1 MNGSQPPQGQG
12 QAADQAAPQ
21 QQQQQ
26 QQQQPQRSKFP
37 LFRPEQMRTLPEKF
51 SAEEKK
57 KWENGL
63 AQLYKQMEN
72 NPQESQHYRDAYK
85 KIHDFSATLYTKIH
99 SSGTRP
105 GVPNQAR
112 PPVQGGQP
120 SQQQTAQ
127 QPQPSQSSQ
136 LPQQQGQPQNMP
148 PRPAPVPSQSLRDH
162 VNNFPYVPPA
172 GFPAG
177 SEQATQIINQMKGK
191 YLKALMGMDAA
202 SQVLKNIDATT
213 RAREAEGKPLTV
225 AEAKEYQLKREQAQR
240 SHGDCERFVMT
251 FRKQQKDLG
260 ANAGAPQQSQQG
272 VQSQL
277 PQAPPAIAGPPRPTM
292 NLQQP
297 ASQTMQTT
305 QSVQAAMQ
313 AANQQHM
320 NGARPNV
327 PNPAAPNAVPQQQ
340 NEQQSQTQ
348 NTPQQSQ
355 NAPVS
360 AGQQP
365 GMPPQAPSF
374 QPQIKQEQ
382 SSQQPQIL
390 NVPPHA
396 SQVPHQ
402 QPMQQ
407 RQMPMGGGA
416 QQNSSHPA
424 TPQSATAPQQNMMS
438 NGIPKPLSHQ
448 DAVAQAQRTYSSSQ
462 MQANT
467 PMGHGHPTTT
477 MQRDAVNIKQ
487 PLMPIPKQ
495 LPPNAIAPP
504 QPVHMPPSRPTYTG
518 GPSGSGA
525 GLMQQPAM
533 TKTPGFVIDGDAE
546 RVLNKRK
553 LDELVRQVTGGGESL
568 NDADGLTPEVEDV
581 SQLDS
586 TSKSRPHYC
595 PAHHPNLT
603 FSCRTN

>member
-1 MNGSQPPQGQG
+1 MNGAQPPQGQG
-12 QAADQAAPQ
+12 QAARQPTPQ
-21 QQQQQ
+21 QQQQAR
-26 QQQQPQRSKFP
+26 PKFT

-51 SAEEKK
+51 SQDEKK

-63 AQLYKQMEN
+63 AQLYKTMNDNQ
-72 NPQESQHYRDAYK
+72 QESQVYREAYK
-85 KIHDFSATLYTKIH
+85 KVHDFSLTLYNKIH
-99 SSGTRP
+99 SSASRP
-105 GVPNQAR
+105 MNPNQAR
-112 PPVQGGQP
+112 PPSQAAPGQTVQQQTSQQPQSSQP
-120 SQQQTAQ
+120 SQ
-127 QPQPSQSSQ
+127 SQ

-148 PRPAPVPSQSLRDH
+148 PKPAQVPSEAMRQH
-162 VNNFPYVPPA
+162 VNTFPYQTPA
-172 GFPAG
+172 GFTPG
-177 SEQATQIINQMKGK
+177 SDTAIQWITQMKDK
-191 YLKALMGMDAA
+191 YLKALMGMETA
-202 SQVLKNIDATT
+202 SRALKNIEATT
-213 RAREAEGKPLTV
+213 RAREAEGKPLSA
-225 AEAKEYQLKREQAQR
+225 AEVKDFQMRREQAQR
-240 SHGDCERFVMT
+240 GHGDCERFVKQ
-251 FRKQQKDLG
+251 FRKQQADLQNGG
-260 ANAGAPQQSQQG
+260 AGATQQQAQQGLQSQPPQNAPQQ
-272 VQSQL
+272 
-277 PQAPPAIAGPPRPTM
+277 QAPTSITVPPRPTM

-313 AANQQHM
+313 AANQQQM
-320 NGARPNV
+320 NGGRLNV
-327 PNPAAPNAVPQQQ
+327 SNPAAPNAIPQQS
-340 NEQQSQTQ
+340 NEQQAQPRTA
-348 NTPQQSQ
+348 PQQPQ
-355 NAPVS
+355 NAVVN

-365 GMPPQAPSF
+365 GMPPQAQSF

-382 SSQQPQIL
+382 GAQQPPINP

-396 SQVPHQ
+396 PQAQH

-407 RQMPMGGGA
+407 RQVQMGAQA
-416 QQNSSHPA
+416 QQNSPHPA
-424 TPQSATAPQQNMMS
+424 TPQSATPQQSIMS
-438 NGIPKPLSHQ
+438 NGIPKPLSHS

-495 LPPNAIAPP
+495 LPPNTIAPP

-581 SQLDS
+581 S
-586 TSKSRPHYC
+586 
-595 PAHHPNLT
+595 
-603 FSCRTN
+603 